1 MTRSGLSATMRS
13 RSTPAEVPTRGT
25 RATSGGQSAGARTPT
40 TRSPAP
46 AANRSSVACGARLT
60 MRAAG
65 TASSTRAPV
74 ASTAATGAAPA
85 GPPRPAMSATNAS
98 QKCARSTALK
108 PVTDA
113 REHARARSV
122 VVGHELVMLVERVV
136 QTCEERPAAGQRIVR
151 RQIDE
156 RITAHVSGARRV
168 VESLGRSDD
177 LGAQPQPLPG
187 LPDRNRA
194 VAPRAPREQIARC
207 VVLGALQIGA
217 GSDAQ
222 AAPRALEF
230 DRNALQRRVLDVLRR
245 TGGGAAFEHD
255 QIPDTVVI
263 RDDSHGETASRIA
276 QRRLEVA
283 RRLRLEAG
291 I

>member
-13 RSTPAEVPTRGT
+13 RSTPAEVPTRAT
-25 RATSGGQSAGARTPT
+25 RAASGGQSAGASTPT

-74 ASTAATGAAPA
+74 ASTAVTGAAPA
-85 GPPRPAMSATNAS
+85 GPPRPAMSATNA

-207 VVLGALQIGA
+207 VVLGPLPLGA

-230 DRNALQRRVLDVLRR
+230 DRNALQRRVLDILRR
-245 TGGGAAFEHD
+245 TSGGAAFEHD
-255 QIPDTVVI
+255 QIADTVVI
-263 RDDSHGETASRIA
+263 RDDSHGEVASRIA
-276 QRRLEVA
+276 QRGLEVA